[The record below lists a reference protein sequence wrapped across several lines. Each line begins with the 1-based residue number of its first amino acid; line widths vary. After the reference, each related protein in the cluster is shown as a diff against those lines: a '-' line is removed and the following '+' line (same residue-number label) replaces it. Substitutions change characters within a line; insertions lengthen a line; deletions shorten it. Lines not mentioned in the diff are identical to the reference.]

1 MATLP
6 TPSAASVV
14 APLIAAAP
22 ERSGPR
28 NAKPTTIAA
37 EAVASL
43 VIMPQY
49 AKVELARKS
58 NLRRN
63 LWPRMLLLR

>member
-1 MATLP
+1 M
-6 TPSAASVV
+6 V
-14 APLIAAAP
+14 ALLTAAAP
-22 ERSGPR
+22 ERSEPR
-28 NAKPTTIAA
+28 NAKPTITAA

-63 LWPRMLLLR
+63 LWLRMLLWR